1 MNAGRKRQ
9 ERGNVENADLSDE
22 APADVS
28 NDCGLM
34 AKSEG
39 VQELSPGDRRIL
51 NAGLSV
57 IMDIGRG
64 EGAKRRKD
72 CSLGR

>member
-1 MNAGRKRQ
+1 LDDQ
-9 ERGNVENADLSDE
+9 ECRNVENPDLSDE

-39 VQELSPGDRRIL
+39 VKELSPGARRVL
-51 NAGLSV
+51 GL
-57 IMDIGRG
+57 
-64 EGAKRRKD
+64 
-72 CSLGR
+72 